1 MNRRTFL
8 KGIAA
13 AFVVPEVIVPERK
26 VWALDQTMIQTVK
39 YPVHPD
45 PHWNLH
51 DYVSPAKE
59 FTHITFGDYTIT
71 EGEDYNYYLTQKP
84 SGQFTLKMQEPEG
97 GFAKLPRQDPLEW
110 VSDVTTWERD
120 YETLKRKIRNDLN
133 TYLFYGP
140 EGRE

>member
-59 FTHITFGDYTIT
+59 FTHITFGDYTV
-71 EGEDYNYYLTQKP
+71 EGGAEYNYYLTQKP
-84 SGQFTLKMQEPEG
+84 SGQFTFQMQEPEG
-97 GFAKLPRQDPLEW
+97 GFAMISVDDNQMR
-110 VSDVTTWERD
+110 
-120 YETLKRKIRNDLN
+120 YETLDELLERERIRIRRKLHDAIWW
-133 TYLFYGP
+133 GP